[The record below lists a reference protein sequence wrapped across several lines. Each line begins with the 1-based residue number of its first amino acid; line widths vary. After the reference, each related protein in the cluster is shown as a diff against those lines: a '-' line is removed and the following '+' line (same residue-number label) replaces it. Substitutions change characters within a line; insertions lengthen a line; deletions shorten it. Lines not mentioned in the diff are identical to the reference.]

1 MTRLFAAAR
10 ARRLTAFLLTLGC
23 VASAAPAACGDQTE
37 TPMPARSPAVAA
49 PPDRAAAGPAAGPL
63 AALPAVG
70 PGISPTRAMLVTP
83 LFPGWGQLYARSGWR
98 AALAFGA
105 ETMYWTQMIKND
117 RKAER
122 WRTMEQLVDPLDAPR
137 VRDFYTLRV
146 TEYRERVRDFAWWS
160 LGALLIITLDAYVDA
175 NLYGFDQD
183 PVPVPDRWDAVS
195 GGATVASTPDADF
208 AVVLFRAGF

>member
-1 MTRLFAAAR
+1 MTKSSPAAR
-10 ARRLTAFLLTLGC
+10 MRRLTALLLTLGC
-23 VASAAPAACGDQTE
+23 VAVAAPAVCGDPSE
-37 TPMPARSPAVAA
+37 IPTPAQLPDVAA
-49 PPDRAAAGPAAGPL
+49 SPDRAAAGPS

-70 PGISPTRAMLVTP
+70 LGISPTRAMLVTP

-105 ETMYWTQMIKND
+105 ETMYWTQLIKND

-137 VRDFYTLRV
+137 IRDFYTLRV

-195 GGATVASTPDADF
+195 GGAAVTSTPDADF

>member
-1 MTRLFAAAR
+1 MTKLPSAARTRL
-10 ARRLTAFLLTLGC
+10 LTVLLATLGC
-23 VASAAPAACGDQTE
+23 VAAAAPAAFGDPPE
-37 TPMPARSPAVAA
+37 SPTPHQPPAVAA
-49 PPDRAAAGPAAGPL
+49 PPDRAAAGSS
-63 AALPAVG
+63 AALPAAG
-70 PGISPTRAMLVTP
+70 LGISPTRAVLVTP

-117 RKAER
+117 RKAVR
-122 WRTMEQLVDPLDAPR
+122 WRTMEQRVDPLDAPR
-137 VRDFYTLRV
+137 VRDFCTLRV
-146 TEYRERVRDFAWWS
+146 AEYRERVRDFAWWS

-183 PVPVPDRWDAVS
+183 PVPVPDRWDAAS
-195 GGATVASTPDADF
+195 GGATVAPTPDADF

>member
-1 MTRLFAAAR
+1 MTRRPAEAR
-10 ARRLTAFLLTLGC
+10 TRRLTALLLALGC
-23 VASAAPAACGDQTE
+23 VAAGAPAACGDAPA
-37 TPMPARSPAVAA
+37 TPAPVRPAVVAA
-49 PPDRAAAGPAAGPL
+49 PPDRAAAGSSAALTAAGI
-63 AALPAVG
+63 
-70 PGISPTRAMLVTP
+70 GISPTRAVLVTP

-117 RKAER
+117 RKAVR
-122 WRTMEQLVDPLDAPR
+122 WSTMEQFVDPLDSPR

-146 TEYRERVRDFAWWS
+146 AEYRERVRDFAWWS

-183 PVPVPDRWDAVS
+183 PVPVPDRWDAAS
-195 GGATVASTPDADF
+195 GGATAASTPDADF

>member
-1 MTRLFAAAR
+1 VTKKSPTVARTRLLAA
-10 ARRLTAFLLTLGC
+10 LLLTLGC
-23 VASAAPAACGDQTE
+23 LAAAAPAVGGDPSE
-37 TPMPARSPAVAA
+37 SPTPAQPPAVVA
-49 PPDRAAAGPAAGPL
+49 PPDRAAAGPS
-63 AALPAVG
+63 AALTAEG
-70 PGISPTRAMLVTP
+70 LGISPTRAVLVSP

-183 PVPVPDRWDAVS
+183 PVPVPDRWDAVP

>member
-1 MTRLFAAAR
+1 MTKNPTGVWT
-10 ARRLTAFLLTLGC
+10 RRLTVLLLALGC
-23 VASAAPAACGDQTE
+23 MAASAPSACGDPPE
-37 TPMPARSPAVAA
+37 TPTPAQLPAVAA
-49 PPDRAAAGPAAGPL
+49 SPDRVAAGPSAALSAAGL
-63 AALPAVG
+63 E
-70 PGISPTRAMLVTP
+70 ISPTRAMLVTP

-105 ETMYWTQMIKND
+105 ETMYWTQLIKND

-137 VRDFYTLRV
+137 IRDFYTLRV

-195 GGATVASTPDADF
+195 GGATVTSTPDADF

>member
-1 MTRLFAAAR
+1 
-10 ARRLTAFLLTLGC
+10 
-23 VASAAPAACGDQTE
+23 V
-37 TPMPARSPAVAA
+37 
-49 PPDRAAAGPAAGPL
+49 
-63 AALPAVG
+63 
-70 PGISPTRAMLVTP
+70 LVSP

-117 RKAER
+117 RKAVR
-122 WRTMEQLVDPLDAPR
+122 WRTMEQLVDPLDPPR
-137 VRDFYTLRV
+137 GRDFYTLRV

-183 PVPVPDRWDAVS
+183 PVPVPDRWDAVP

>member
-1 MTRLFAAAR
+1 MTPNPTAARTRL
-10 ARRLTAFLLTLGC
+10 LTALLLALGC
-23 VASAAPAACGDQTE
+23 VAATAPGACGESPE
-37 TPMPARSPAVAA
+37 TPVPVVQPPAVAA
-49 PPDRAAAGPAAGPL
+49 PPDRAAAGPCV
-63 AALPAVG
+63 ALPAEG
-70 PGISPTRAMLVTP
+70 LGISPTRAVLITP

-117 RKAER
+117 RKAVR
-122 WRTMEQLVDPLDAPR
+122 WRTMEQRVDPLDAPR

-146 TEYRERVRDFAWWS
+146 AEYRERVRDFAWWS

-183 PVPVPDRWDAVS
+183 PVPVPDRWDAAP
-195 GGATVASTPDADF
+195 GGATIAPTPDADF

>member
-1 MTRLFAAAR
+1 MTKSPAAAR
-10 ARRLTAFLLTLGC
+10 TRLLTALLLALGC
-23 VASAAPAACGDQTE
+23 VVAAAPAVFGDPPE
-37 TPMPARSPAVAA
+37 TPTPLQPPVVAA
-49 PPDRAAAGPAAGPL
+49 TPDRVAAGPAVAP
-63 AALPAVG
+63 PAEG
-70 PGISPTRAMLVTP
+70 LGISPTRAVLVSP

-105 ETMYWTQMIKND
+105 ETIYWTQMIKND
-117 RKAER
+117 RKALR

-146 TEYRERVRDFAWWS
+146 AEYRERVRDFAWWS